1 MTAAP
6 GVSAAA
12 EGALTV
18 LVVSIDDR
26 RSGTISV
33 RADCMLASDLHIG
46 VPTSIRSNTCT
57 CARNALEP

>member
-1 MTAAP
+1 MQLSTAP

-26 RSGTISV
+26 RSATTAV
-33 RADCMLASDLHIG
+33 LADCMLARDLHID
-46 VPTSIRSNTCT
+46 VNHSCQVVRMHKR
-57 CARNALEP
+57 AA

>member
-1 MTAAP
+1 MWHIILQASIP

-26 RSGTISV
+26 RSRAMAV
-33 RADCMLASDLHIG
+33 CADCMLAIDLPCI
-46 VPTSIRSNTCT
+46 
-57 CARNALEP
+57 